1 MAGKYVKVS
10 TTTEPAAYGN
20 SAAMMNVAYFA
31 PIRVKSISYPV
42 DRGLLIEENIESPI
56 PAYAFGGALKVSGT
70 IEGNLRPKQM
80 MPFWLSIF
88 GPSVALG
95 ATDPITAGWKFTLG
109 APSSMQLK
117 IGENT
122 SAATTDME
130 LGYTGVGIKTAN
142 INIAAKEFVTA
153 KFDWFARMYTA
164 ASPYSPPAS
173 TDYATEDPIVFYN
186 ATINIGGTTSTKIK
200 SMTINIDRKVDE
212 ERFVIGD
219 YTLNEIGTNG
229 MTEVSGDI
237 TFTEKDYQD
246 FKYAL
251 FGAASGMATQPQ
263 LGCDNQIGGG
273 TFLVMFTDIAACGS
287 ETNKMYVKFTKINFG
302 TTDTT
307 MTGQNEIEKKVT
319 WKATGTAET
328 GFEVGVAS

>member
-1 MAGKYVKVS
+1 M
-10 TTTEPAAYGN
+10 
-20 SAAMMNVAYFA
+20 
-31 PIRVKSISYPV
+31 
-42 DRGLLIEENIESPI
+42 
-56 PAYAFGGALKVSGT
+56 
-70 IEGNLRPKQM
+70 QM
-80 MPFWLSIF
+80 
-88 GPSVALG
+88 
-95 ATDPITAGWKFTLG
+95 
-109 APSSMQLK
+109 K

-130 LGYTGVGIKTAN
+130 LGYMGVGIKSAN

-153 KFDWFARMYTA
+153 KFDWYAKLYTA
-164 ASPYSPPAS
+164 ASPYSPPEAS
-173 TDYATEDPIVFYN
+173 EYVSEDPIVFYN
-186 ATINIGGTTSTKIK
+186 ATINIGGTTATKIK

-219 YTLNEIGTNG
+219 YTLNELGTNG
-229 MTEVSGDI
+229 MSDVSGDI

-251 FGAASGMATQPQ
+251 FGAASGMMTQPQ

-273 TFLVMFTDIAACGS
+273 TFLVVFNDIAACGS
-287 ETNKMYVKFTKINFG
+287 EVNKMYVKFSKINFG

-319 WKATGTAET
+319 WKATATTGL
-328 GFEVGVAS
+328 GFEIGVAS